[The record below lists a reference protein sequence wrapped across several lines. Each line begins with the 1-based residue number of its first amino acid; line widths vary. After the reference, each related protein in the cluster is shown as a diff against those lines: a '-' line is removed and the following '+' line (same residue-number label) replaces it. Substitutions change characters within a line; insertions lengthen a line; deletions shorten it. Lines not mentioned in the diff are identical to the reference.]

1 MQKEAK
7 ILWTTNNKE
16 TSMNMVCLY
25 AHNAKLKGWMNEVT
39 ILVWGASQQLIAQDK
54 EIQEKIKAM
63 IKDGVKIVAC
73 LKCADNLEIT
83 NDLTACN
90 IDVFYTGEFLS
101 EWIQSGDTIITI

>member
-16 TSMNMVCLY
+16 TSLNMVCLY
-25 AHNAKLKGWMNEVT
+25 AHNAKLKGWMTEVT
-39 ILVWGASQQLIAQDK
+39 ILVWGASQQLIAHDK
-54 EIQEKIKAM
+54 EIQDKIKAM

-83 NDLTACN
+83 NDLNACH

-101 EWIQSGDTIITI
+101 EWIQSGETILTV

>member
-16 TSMNMVCLY
+16 TSLNMVCLY
-25 AHNAKLKGWMNEVT
+25 AHNAKLKGWMTEVT

-73 LKCADNLEIT
+73 LKCVDNLEIT

-101 EWIQSGDTIITI
+101 EWIKSGDTIITV